1 MNTSLTLISKAA
13 LTAVLTAVVAMPS
26 IAAVS
31 AEEAAKLKATLT
43 PLGAEKAGNKDGSIP
58 AWDGGFT
65 KVPAGYKQGQP
76 RPDFFAGEKPLYT
89 VTAKNMDQHADKLSE
104 VTKALLK
111 KYPDYRMDVYP
122 THRTAAAPQFVY
134 DNTFKNATRA
144 KTTQGGDAVEG
155 AFGGIPFPIPKDG
168 YEAIWNHRMS
178 WSGED
183 ARGLY
188 STWISTSQG
197 KRIMATKYE
206 EVFTNPYYYKDGNP
220 ANFDG
225 NYIKNKLL
233 TLEPA
238 SKAGEALLNWQ
249 NVESDK
255 SPIWQYLV
263 GQRRVRRSPSISYDT
278 PNFITSGIGFFDE
291 GFGVYG
297 PLNRH
302 DLKLIGKREMLV
314 PYNNNKAALASPEEI
329 MGTNFLNPN
338 LVRWELHRVW
348 AVEATLREGKRHVV
362 PKRVYYLDEDSWN
375 ILLSDGWDAKG
386 QLWRGY
392 YSLTLLAPDVPAL
405 IGNIVNWGGYNVQ
418 TGEYYLSVST
428 AGSSAQYQ
436 LMPRYPMDSFGPEA
450 LNESAR

>member
-1 MNTSLTLISKAA
+1 MNTSHHLIARAA
-13 LTAVLTAVVAMPS
+13 LAATLAAAAGMAL
-26 IAAVS
+26 AAVS
-31 AEEAAKLKATLT
+31 AEEAAKLKSTLT
-43 PLGAEKAGNKDGSIP
+43 PMGGEKAANKDGTIP
-58 AWDGGFT
+58 AWDGGYT

-76 RPDFFAGEKPLYT
+76 RPDFFAGEKPVYS
-89 VTAKNMDQHADKLSE
+89 VTGKNLDQYADKLSDT
-104 VTKALLK
+104 TKALLK
-111 KYPDYRMDVYP
+111 KYPDYRLDVYT
-122 THRTAAAPQFVY
+122 THRTAAAPQWVY

-144 KTTQGGDAVEG
+144 KTTNNGDAVDG

-168 YEAIWNHRMS
+168 YEAIWNHRMA

-183 ARGLY
+183 AQGQY

-206 EVFTNPYYYKDGNP
+206 EWFTNPYYYKDGNP
-220 ANFDG
+220 AQFDG
-225 NYIKNKLL
+225 HYIKNKLL

-238 SKAGEALLNWQ
+238 SKSGEALLNWQ
-249 NVESDK
+249 HVDSDK
-255 SPIWQYLV
+255 SPVWQYLV
-263 GQRRVRRSPSISYDT
+263 GQRRVRRSPSIAYDT

-302 DLKLIGKREMLV
+302 DLKLVGKKEMLV
-314 PYNNNKAALASPEEI
+314 PYNNNKAANASAEEL
-329 MGTNFLNPN
+329 MGPNFLNPN

-348 AVEATLREGKRHVV
+348 VVEASLREGKRHVV
-362 PKRVYYLDEDSWN
+362 PKRTYYLDEDSWN
-375 ILLSDGWDAKG
+375 VLLSDGWDAKG

-405 IGNIVNWGGYNVQ
+405 IGNILNWGGYNVQ
-418 TGEYYLSVST
+418 TGEYYLSVAT
-428 AGSSAQYQ
+428 NGSPVQYQ
-436 LMPRYPMDSFGPEA
+436 LTPRRPADAYGPES